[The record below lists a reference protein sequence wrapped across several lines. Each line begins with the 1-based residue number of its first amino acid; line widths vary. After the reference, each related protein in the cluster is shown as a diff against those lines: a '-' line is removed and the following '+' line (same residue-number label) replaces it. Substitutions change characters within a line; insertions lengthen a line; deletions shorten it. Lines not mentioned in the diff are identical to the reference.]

1 MHNLKKILIL
11 TLLFVLMVA
20 ATEARNKIKYPV
32 AAIPKELLS
41 GANAVLR
48 TREDIYERKSEK
60 RAVRQIHY
68 AVTVLNKSGQRQG
81 IFVQP
86 YTKFSSVS
94 AIKAIVYDKNG
105 KKVKVIKPDQILDVV
120 GDLGTALYSDT
131 RFKYIDPD
139 YEQYPFTVEYSCEV
153 TYNGTLN
160 LPSWQTF
167 SDYKLAIQEEHFTMI
182 AANRGD
188 HNPSLAIRYYANRKD
203 IHVKEEEQD
212 GKTYY
217 HYDVKNLKAL
227 RKERYSPNL
236 ADCSPTVYFAPA
248 EFSIAGYNGGFRS
261 WEDFGAFIRQ
271 LNKGRDV
278 LPEATQK
285 KIGEMI
291 ASKQTTREKVDMLY
305 RYMQDKVRYVSIS
318 KGIQGW
324 QPMEAKK
331 VDELSYGDCK
341 ALTNY
346 MKSLLNVAGIKSYYT
361 LVDAGV
367 TASPLITSF
376 PSNRFNHAILC
387 VPLKGDTLWLECT
400 NQHIP
405 CGYLGDFTD
414 DRNVLIIGDTTVTLG
429 HTKVYGAT
437 ENIKSRKT
445 EVSVRAD
452 GTCDMNINI
461 LYSGMFYDDILSL
474 MLSSDKKQ
482 RQALLRTIHLP
493 TFQLKKYTFS
503 EEKQALPLIR
513 SSMEIT
519 APHYGTSIG
528 NSLMLNLF
536 PFLQNGNANIRYR
549 RRRSE
554 IIIRRSYTGLDTVV
568 FHLPG
573 NFVATKLPPA
583 KNITTE
589 FGSYSFTVTKQNN
602 EIVFVRKLVVNKG
615 KYPPSKDEEFLD
627 FLGRKADLDNVKL
640 ILVKRL

>member
-160 LPSWQTF
+160 LPSLQTF

-573 NFVATKLPPA
+573 NFVAAKLPPA

>member
-20 ATEARNKIKYPV
+20 TTEARNKVKYPV
-32 AAIPKELLS
+32 SAIPKELLP

-48 TREDIYERKSEK
+48 TMEDIYERKSEK
-60 RAVRQIHY
+60 RAVRKIHY
-68 AVTVLNKSGQRQG
+68 AVTVLNKSGQGQG
-81 IFVQP
+81 IFVQS

-94 AIKAIVYDKNG
+94 AIKAVVYDRNG
-105 KKVKVIKPDQILDVV
+105 KKVKVIKQDKILDVV
-120 GDLGTALYSDT
+120 GDLGTSLYSDI
-131 RFKYIDPD
+131 RFKYIEPD
-139 YEQYPFTVEYSCEV
+139 YEQYPFTVEYSCVV

-160 LPSWQTF
+160 LPSWRTY
-167 SDYKLAIQEEHFTMI
+167 SDYKLAIEEEHFTMI
-182 AANRGD
+182 TDNKGD
-188 HNPSLAIRYYANRKD
+188 NNQSLTVRYYANRKD
-203 IHVKEEEQD
+203 IHIRKEEQD

-236 ADCSPTVYFAPA
+236 ADCSPTVYFAPT
-248 EFSIAGYNGGFRS
+248 EFSIAGYTGGFRS
-261 WEDFGAFIRQ
+261 WEDFGTFIRQ

-278 LPEATQK
+278 LPEATRK
-285 KIGEMI
+285 KIGDMV
-291 ASKQTTREKVDMLY
+291 ASEQTTREKADTLY
-305 RYMQDKVRYVSIS
+305 RYMQNKVRYVSIS

-346 MKSLLNVAGIKSYYT
+346 MKSLLDVAGIKSYYT
-361 LVDAGV
+361 LVDAGA

-387 VPLKGDTLWLECT
+387 VPLKDDTLWLECT

-405 CGYLGDFTD
+405 SGYLGDFTD
-414 DRNVLIIGDTTVTLG
+414 DRNVLIIGDTSVTVG
-429 HTKVYGAT
+429 HTKVYSAT
-437 ENIKSRKT
+437 ENIESRKT
-445 EVSVRAD
+445 EVSVHAD
-452 GTCDMNINI
+452 GTSDMSINT
-461 LYSGMFYDDILSL
+461 LYSGMFYDDVLSL

-503 EEKQALPLIR
+503 EEKHTLPLIR

-519 APHYGTSIG
+519 APYYGVSIG
-528 NSLMLNLF
+528 NNLMLNIF
-536 PFLQNGNANIRYR
+536 PFVRDGNANVRYR

-554 IIIRRSYTGLDTVV
+554 ILIRRSYTRLDTVV
-568 FHLPG
+568 FHLPD
-573 NFVATKLPPA
+573 NFVAAKLPPD

-589 FGSYSFTVTKQNN
+589 FGSYDFIVTKQNN
-602 EIVFVRKLVVNKG
+602 KIIFVRKLVLNKG
-615 KYPPSKDEEFLD
+615 EYPPSKNGAFLD
-627 FLGRKADLDNVKL
+627 FLERKTDMDNTKL
-640 ILVKRL
+640 ILVKQ